1 MSDATRI
8 NGNLYSWSSIIF
20 KIGGERWSGLT
31 SINYGDARERVK
43 GYGMGRSH
51 APLGRSAGKYTIEP
65 VTASG
70 YKESIQQLRETLAAQ
85 ASDGA
90 SYGDVEFDIVVQF
103 IESDRDPITDELL
116 RCVWSKSSAKGEE
129 SADPLKEDVEF
140 DCLYI
145 KRNGVTLYDARD
157 GGAP

>member
-1 MSDATRI
+1 MADAARI
-8 NGNLYSWSSIIF
+8 NGNLYSWSSIVF

-31 SINYGDARERVK
+31 SINYGDALERVK

-51 APLGRSAGKYTIEP
+51 TPRGRSAGKYTTEP

-70 YKESIQQLRETLAAQ
+70 WKDAIQLLRETLAAQ
-85 ASDGA
+85 ASDGV
-90 SYGDVEFDIVVQF
+90 SYGTVEFDVVIQYV
-103 IESDRDPITDELL
+103 ESGSDPVVDELL
-116 RCVWSKSSAKGEE
+116 RCVWSKNSAKAEE

-140 DCLYI
+140 DVLYI
-145 KRNGVTLYDARD
+145 KRNGATLYDARD